1 MASKYY
7 DDAYQYCL
15 DVLSGKIVT
24 GKLIKLACQRHI
36 DDLKRI
42 DNDPEFHYTYSPQRA
57 QGMLNFSELVPDV
70 SSGKPMNL
78 AGFQKFLLSMLEGWR
93 DVITDGSRFKYSYIS
108 MARTNGKTQLS
119 SYLALHDFL
128 LGTPA
133 TSRQVVIA
141 SNNNDQVRQLYGYIR
156 LAWKKLSET
165 KWFSA
170 FKNAVTDNF
179 NEMRIQAQNTRLI
192 KLSAESLGGDSIH
205 ATTLIFDE
213 FHLQKD
219 NEFMNT
225 LTSGNIQNPDSKVII
240 ISTAGTNP
248 NAPMREQ
255 YTSYSEA
262 LKNGSL
268 NDQTLFLC
276 WEQDSDDEAFKL
288 DTWIKSNPLMEI
300 PIMEKNLSAGLLT
313 EREQQI
319 AEGTLPQFQ
328 VKNMNRWQNA
338 QKNAYIPLDLID
350 DSIIKDFDMRNRDV
364 YLGMD
369 LSLNN
374 DDTSIA
380 ALIPYDNDKFF
391 VWQHSFVPT
400 RIAGSVEAK
409 SKQDQ
414 INYQEAEREGFA
426 TITKSRFGTIN
437 LNQVY
442 NYMLSIVEAYNWNVL
457 SFGYDAW
464 GSNSFIRTL
473 EETKGD
479 TWKLF
484 AIRQGARSLSEP
496 TKWLQDTFN
505 DHKIKM
511 YDDRVLKAGLSNA
524 IIDAKDNQMLIDK
537 NIGSKKI
544 DMVDALIDACYQ
556 GMWHYT
562 NFTNEQLDKKNP
574 FAGMS
579 NEDINNHF
587 KSGFSF

>member
-1 MASKYY
+1 M
-7 DDAYQYCL
+7 QYCV
-15 DVLSGKIVT
+15 DVLEDKILT
-24 GKLIKLACQRHI
+24 GELIKLACKRHLN
-36 DDLKRI
+36 DLWRI
-42 DNDPEFHYTYSPQRA
+42 QNDSEFHYTYSTQRA

-70 SSGKPMNL
+70 SSGKPMKL
-78 AGFQKFLLSMLEGWR
+78 ARFQIFLLSMLEGWR
-93 DVITDGSRFKYSYIS
+93 DTRTDGSRFKFSYVS

-165 KWFSA
+165 KWFSS

-179 NEMRIQAQNTRLI
+179 NEMRIQEQNTRLI

-262 LKNGSL
+262 LRKGNL

-276 WEQDSDDEAFKL
+276 WEQDTDEEAFKP
-288 DTWIKSNPLMEI
+288 DTWIKSNPLMEL
-300 PIMEKNLSAGLLT
+300 PVMQKNLSAGLFT

-350 DSIIKDFDMRNRDV
+350 SSIIKDFDLRDRDV

-374 DDTSIA
+374 DDTSLA
-380 ALIPYDNDKFF
+380 ALIPYENGKFF
-391 VWQHSFVPT
+391 IWQHSFIPT
-400 RIAGSVEAK
+400 RIAGSIEAK
-409 SKQDQ
+409 EKQDQ
-414 INYQEAEREGFA
+414 INYREAEREGYA
-426 TITKSRFGTIN
+426 TVTTSRFGTIN
-437 LNQVY
+437 QDQVFR
-442 NYMLSIVEAYNWNVL
+442 YMLEIVDKYHWNIL
-457 SFGYDAW
+457 GFGYDAW
-464 GSNSFIRTL
+464 NAGSFVRSL
-473 EETKGD
+473 ED
-479 TWKLF
+479 LHSDDWKLF
-484 AIRQGARSLSEP
+484 PIRQGARSLSEP
-496 TKWLQDTFN
+496 TKWLQDAFN

-511 YDDRVLKAGLSNA
+511 YDDRVLRAGLSNA

-556 GMWHYT
+556 GMWHFTGY
-562 NFTNEQLDKKNP
+562 TNEQIDKKSP

-579 NEDINNHF
+579 NQEINDHF
-587 KSGFSF
+587 KNDFSFG

>member
-70 SSGKPMNL
+70 SSGKPMKL
-78 AGFQKFLLSMLEGWR
+78 ARFQKFLLSMLEGWR

-170 FKNAVTDNF
+170 FKSAVTDNF

-262 LKNGSL
+262 LKKGNL

-276 WEQDSDDEAFKL
+276 WEQDSDDEAFKP